1 MEVAGPEAPAL
12 ACAEMD
18 GGDAFNVTH
27 GSVASTLA
35 VNGCSDQL
43 ARTPRYIDNEA
54 AAGAQPANGSVGH
67 ARGSAGNSFN
77 VPCLRLQEHFRN
89 AGSASGVAIQGE
101 DILTGTGNPALENV
115 RRLSPAA
122 FANRP
127 RRYLCASSPFKN
139 RA

>member
-1 MEVAGPEAPAL
+1 MEVAGPEAPAF

-54 AAGAQPANGSVGH
+54 AAGAQPTNGSGWPC
-67 ARGSAGNSFN
+67 AGECRQQLN

-89 AGSASGVAIQGE
+89 AGSASSVAIQGE
-101 DILTGTGNPALENV
+101 DILIGTGNA
-115 RRLSPAA
+115 RT
-122 FANRP
+122 
-127 RRYLCASSPFKN
+127 
-139 RA
+139 